1 MLKRRILFL
10 GLLVAVSIFTFVG
23 CKSKSGGGSGTVYK
37 DQVVVHALS
46 DAEGLNPYTTSDAH
60 ATQMMRNI
68 FQPLINYNMSE
79 SSELIPVL
87 AKSRPEIKVLPGN
100 SGMEITFEIRE
111 EAAWDNGTPITAE
124 DVVFSYKALF
134 CPGVNSESNK
144 SSLEFVKDVVTY
156 PDNAKKVTI
165 ISNKVYSIAEDATG
179 TDVFI
184 IPSYAYDPNNLLKE
198 FTVKD
203 IINNTGGLDKNQKI
217 IDFAKQFNSPL
228 YAKEDVTKII
238 GSGAYKVEKWET
250 NQQVVLV
257 KKDNWWGSK
266 MKEENMYFVANP
278 KRIIYKTI
286 NDISTAI
293 TALKDEQLD
302 VLYITPAKEFIDLS
316 KSEKFNL
323 NFKKSEPPMPVYAY
337 LGLNTRDKILKDVK
351 VREALAYLTNV
362 DLIIEKIQYG
372 QAKRVLADIL
382 PSNKEDYNN
391 SISPRKYDVEKA
403 KALLAEAGWKD
414 TDGDGILDKVIEG
427 QKTPLKL
434 VYQFN
439 EGNDTR
445 KNIGL
450 LVKEWWKQ
458 VGLEV
463 EVISKEWSIY
473 LDELEKQKVQLW
485 YGSWIQDPRDNDPR
499 QIWHTESRN
508 GGSNY
513 TGFGNA
519 ETDKLIEQINMEL
532 DPAKRSVLYKQW
544 QEILYKEVPYIF
556 LYTQSY
562 RNVIHKRFDNLREG
576 TRYAGY
582 WEAGFTV
589 KKGYKVEEK

>member
-87 AKSRPEIKVLPGN
+87 AKGRPEIKVLPGN
-100 SGMEITFEIRE
+100 TGMEITFEIRE

-144 SSLEFVKDVVTY
+144 SSLEFVQDVVTY
-156 PDNAKKVTI
+156 PENPKKVTI
-165 ISNKVYSIAEDATG
+165 ISNKVYSLAEDATG

-198 FTVKD
+198 FKVKD
-203 IINNTGGLDKNQKI
+203 IINNTGGLDQNQKI
-217 IDFAKQFNSPL
+217 KDFAKQFNSPL

-316 KSEKFNL
+316 KSDKFNL

-391 SISPRKYDVEKA
+391 NISPRKYDIEKA
-403 KALLAEAGWKD
+403 KSLLAEAGWKD
-414 TDGDGILDKVIEG
+414 TDGDNILDKMIDGE
-427 QKTPLKL
+427 KTPFKL
-434 VYQFN
+434 VYN
-439 EGNDTR
+439 YNLGNSHR
-445 KNIGL
+445 KNVGL
-450 LVKEWWKQ
+450 LLQKWFKE
-458 VGLEV
+458 VGIRIEIKPLD
-463 EVISKEWSIY
+463 WSVY
-473 LDELEKQKVQLW
+473 LDELIKQNVQIW
-485 YGSWIQDPRDNDPR
+485 YGSWVHDPRDNDLS

-532 DPAKRSVLYKQW
+532 DPEKRSVLYKQW
-544 QEILYKEVPYIF
+544 QVVLHNEAPYIF
-556 LYTQSY
+556 LYTQTY
-562 RNVIHKRFDNLREG
+562 RNIINNRFENIHEG
-576 TRYAGY
+576 IRYPGY
-582 WEAGFTV
+582 WEAGF
-589 KKGYKVEEK
+589 KLKNNNK